1 MLRHVLPAQSAVA
14 VEERALGGRI
24 RRVLDVAGAAVLLG
38 LFAPALL
45 LVVAALRAERDGP
58 VLARR
63 RVVGGGG
70 REFDLLR
77 FRCFRTT
84 QLGRMLRATGLVDTP
99 TLLNVLRGE
108 MSFVGPIPM
117 TRDEVMALRRNP
129 TAMLRPGLIGR

>member
-1 MLRHVLPAQSAVA
+1 MLHHVLPAQPAVA
-14 VEERALGGRI
+14 VEDRASDGPM
-24 RRVLDVAGAAVLLG
+24 RRVFEVAGAALLLG
-38 LFAPALL
+38 LCAPALL
-45 LVVAALRAERDGP
+45 LIAAALRAEREGP

-84 QLGRMLRATGLVDTP
+84 QLGRMLRATGLADMP

-108 MSFVGPIPM
+108 MSFVGPVPM

-129 TAMLRPGLIGR
+129 TAMPRPGLIGR